1 MARVCD
7 LPGCRESLE
16 GMHAKRRFCSDAHRK
31 ESKRKP
37 AGRATPARKAGT
49 VIADRLRVELE
60 KLGVLDS
67 YEAQTTLGIAEQLD
81 AKIVQGAAYVSLSKE
96 LDRRVDA
103 LRLTAERPD
112 SPVLLLQGRVAE
124 KQSHLR
130 AV

>member
-16 GMHAKRRFCSDAHRK
+16 GMHVARRFCSDAHRK
-31 ESKRKP
+31 EAKRKP
-37 AGRATPARKAGT
+37 AAKAAPQRKAGT
-49 VIADRLRVELE
+49 AIADRLQAKFSEL
-60 KLGVLDS
+60 KVLET
-67 YEAQTTLGIAEQLD
+67 YEAQTALGIAEQLD

-103 LRLTAERPD
+103 LVLSAERPD

>member
-1 MARVCD
+1 MSRVCD
-7 LPGCRESLE
+7 LAGCRESLE
-16 GMHAKRRFCSDAHRK
+16 GMHPSRRFCSDAHRK
-31 ESKRKP
+31 EAKRKP
-37 AGRATPARKAGT
+37 AAKATPQRKGGT
-49 VIADRLRVELE
+49 AIADRLRIELE
-60 KLGVLDS
+60 KLSVLDS

-103 LRLTAERPD
+103 LRLTAEQPD
-112 SPVLLLQGRVAE
+112 SPVVQIQARVAE

>member
-1 MARVCD
+1 MSRVCD
-7 LPGCRESLE
+7 LPGCRVSLE
-16 GMHAKRRFCSDAHRK
+16 GLHPKRRFCSDAHRK

-37 AGRATPARKAGT
+37 ATTATPQRKAGT

-112 SPVLLLQGRVAE
+112 SPVLVLQGRVAE